1 MICGIF
7 IVDSLK
13 DKDTEGFER
22 VARSHNA
29 MDEGLQA
36 DLYLPPALR
45 PSQCDIQKGS
55 KVFAIADE
63 ATGYGCALYGIDCDV
78 NFVNK
83 NNYHFTK
90 TLTVDDD
97 ITGNANMTI
106 KQNIDSTAG
115 SITAKL
121 GNITAKVGDVTAST
135 ISLKTHVHQLVAIPA
150 QDCALIIAGATS
162 GQPAATL
169 TATYTIIPS

>member
-13 DKDTEGFER
+13 DKDAEGFER

-29 MDEGLQA
+29 MDTGLQA

-45 PSQCDIQKGS
+45 PSQCGIKSGS

-63 ATGYGCALYGIDCDV
+63 VSGLGAALYGIDCDV
-78 NFVNK
+78 DFVNK
-83 NNYHFTK
+83 NGYHFTK

-106 KQNIDSTAG
+106 KRNIDSATG
-115 SITAKL
+115 NITAKL
-121 GNITAKVGDVTAST
+121 GDIKATVGDVRATT
-135 ISLKTHVHQLVAIPA
+135 ISLKTHVHQITTIPLQDCVAIVGAPT
-150 QDCALIIAGATS
+150 AGL
-162 GQPAATL
+162 PAAAL
-169 TATYTIIPS
+169 TATFTIIPQ

>member
-13 DKDTEGFER
+13 DKDSEGFER
-22 VARSHNA
+22 VARAHNS

-45 PSQCDIQKGS
+45 PSQCGIKSGS

-63 ATGYGCALYGIDCDV
+63 VSGLGAALYGIDCDV

-83 NNYHFTK
+83 NRYHFTK
-90 TLTVDDD
+90 TLIVDDD

-115 SITAKL
+115 
-121 GNITAKVGDVTAST
+121 NITAKVGDVKAST
-135 ISLKTHVHQLVAIPA
+135 ISLKTHIHQIVAMPTN
-150 QDCALIIAGATS
+150 DCAAIMASISTGS
-162 GQPAATL
+162 PAAF

>member
-13 DKDTEGFER
+13 DTDSEGFER

-29 MDEGLQA
+29 MDTGLQA

-45 PSQCDIQKGS
+45 PSQCGIKSGS

-78 NFVNK
+78 DFVNK

-97 ITGNANMTI
+97 ITGNANITI
-106 KQNIDSTAG
+106 KRNIDSATG
-115 SITAKL
+115 NITAKL
-121 GNITAKVGDVTAST
+121 GDIKATVGDVRATA
-135 ISLKTHVHQLVAIPA
+135 ISLKTHIHQIVTMPTN
-150 QDCALIIAGATS
+150 DCAAIMASISTGS
-162 GQPAATL
+162 PAAF